1 MHLREYA
8 NATPYMGYS
17 YSYPHKSAY
26 RQLELRS
33 LRKVWSD
40 EAHDQLFL
48 YLHIPFCEMR
58 CGFCNLFTTTNPN
71 ESVVQRYLATLEL
84 QMQAVHN
91 ELGAVQFSRMAIGG
105 GTPTYL
111 NASELEQL
119 FSMSQRWLGIDS
131 RAIPLSVETSPH
143 TATADRMAILG
154 QAGVDRVSIGVQSFL
169 DHEAHAAG
177 RAQRRPEVEQA
188 LATIRAAQIP
198 TLNIDLIYGLPNQT
212 VTTWLESLE
221 IALQWRP
228 EELYLYPLY
237 VRPLTGLDRRG
248 TGWEHD
254 LRLECYRAG
263 RERLLAAGYQQISM
277 RMFRAAHAP
286 DDSQAPSYCCQ
297 TDGMVGLGAG
307 ARSYTRKLHYSSD
320 YAVGA
325 SSVRQIIQH
334 YNQKSLLE
342 LSQVDYGCVVSSAE
356 QRRRFIIQSLLQV
369 SGLDTQAYRAQFG
382 SDVLTDLSQINELI
396 EIGWAEYQHGIYQL
410 TPAGLERSDLIGPWL
425 YSPQIRQLSAEFIL
439 R

>member
-26 RQLELRS
+26 RQLAPRS
-33 LRKVWSD
+33 LREVWAS
-40 EAHDQLFL
+40 ESHAQLFL

-58 CGFCNLFTTTNPN
+58 CGFCNLFTTTNPQ
-71 ESVVQRYLATLEL
+71 EVVVQRYLATLET

-91 ELGAVQFSRMAIGG
+91 ELGPLQFSRMAIGG

-111 NASELEQL
+111 DAAELEQL
-119 FSMSQRWLGIDS
+119 FSMSQRWLGVNS

-143 TATADRMAILG
+143 TATADRMAILR

-169 DHEAHAAG
+169 DHEANGAG

-188 LATIRAAQIP
+188 LNTIRAAQIP
-198 TLNIDLIYGLPNQT
+198 TLNIDLIYGLPNQS
-212 VTTWLESLE
+212 VATWLESLE
-221 IALQWRP
+221 IALQWQP

-248 TGWEHD
+248 TGWEQD
-254 LRLECYRAG
+254 VRLECYRVG

-286 DDSQAPSYCCQ
+286 DDSQGPSYCCQ
-297 TDGMVGLGAG
+297 TDGMLGLGAG
-307 ARSYTRKLHYSSD
+307 ARSYTRALHYSSD

-325 SSVRQIIQH
+325 SSVRQIIQS
-334 YNQKSLLE
+334 YNQRSLFD
-342 LSQVDYGCVVSSAE
+342 LSQVDYGCEVSSAE
-356 QRRRFIIQSLLQV
+356 QRRRFVIQSLLQV
-369 SGLDTQAYRAQFG
+369 SGLDAQAYRTQFG
-382 SDVLTDLSQINELI
+382 SELLDDLGQINELL
-396 EIGWAEYQHGIYQL
+396 ECGWAEYHNGSYQL
-410 TPAGLERSDLIGPWL
+410 TAAGLERSDLIGPWL
-425 YSPQIRQLSAEFIL
+425 YSPQIRQLSEEFIL